1 MFILS
6 RSVSNIICSVI
17 FGSRFDYD
25 DGRLLTIIRFINDNF
40 QIMSSSWGEMYNIFP
55 SLLDWVPGPHRRMF
69 RNFGGMKD
77 LIARSVRE
85 HQDSLDPSS
94 PRDFIDCFLTK
105 MAQEKQ
111 DPLSHFNMDTLLM
124 TTHNLLFGGTET
136 VGTTLRHAFLIL
148 MKYPKVQARVQEEID
163 RVVGRS
169 RMPTLEDRASMP
181 YTDAV
186 IHEVQRFADVI
197 PMNLPHRV
205 IRDTPFRGFLIP
217 KGTDVITLLNTVHY
231 DSDQFKNPQEFNPE
245 HFLDANQSFKKSPAF
260 MPFSAGRR
268 LCLGEPLA
276 RMELFIFLVSIL
288 QNFTLHPLVQPEDID
303 LTPLSSGLGNLP
315 RPFQLCMRIR

>member
-1 MFILS
+1 M
-6 RSVSNIICSVI
+6 N
-17 FGSRFDYD
+17 
-25 DGRLLTIIRFINDNF
+25 
-40 QIMSSSWGEMYNIFP
+40 
-55 SLLDWVPGPHRRMF
+55 
-69 RNFGGMKD
+69 
-77 LIARSVRE
+77 
-85 HQDSLDPSS
+85 
-94 PRDFIDCFLTK
+94 
-105 MAQEKQ
+105 
-111 DPLSHFNMDTLLM
+111 TLLM

-136 VGTTLRHAFLIL
+136 VGTTMRHAFLIL

-169 RMPTLEDRASMP
+169 RMPSLEDRVNMP

-205 IRDTPFRGFLIP
+205 IRDTPFRGFVIP

-231 DSDQFKNPQEFNPE
+231 DSEQFKTPREFNPE
-245 HFLDANQSFKKSPAF
+245 HFLDDNQAFKKSPAF

-276 RMELFIFLVSIL
+276 RMELFIYLTSIL
-288 QNFTLHPLVQPEDID
+288 QNFTLHPLVEPEDID

-315 RPFQLCMRIR
+315 RPFQLCVRVR